1 MPYVNRLNFPNGGTI
16 DKVKPGQKIKAAVD
30 EIQRKSIIDIKS
42 AVPGLVFR
50 KKGANSLQLVST
62 GSSGGGEGLLRT
74 GEIKNDGAAGSA
86 KIRYVGGIYYLDIT
100 FPRVNRASSINFEN
114 ASG

>member
-16 DKVKPGQKIKAAVD
+16 DKVKPGKKIKTVVD

-42 AVPGLVFR
+42 AVPGLAFR
-50 KKGANSLQLVST
+50 KKGANSLQLVSS

-74 GEIKNDGAAGSA
+74 GEIRNDGSAGSA
-86 KIRYVGGIYYLDIT
+86 KIRYVGGVYYLDIT
-100 FPRVNRASSINFEN
+100 FPRVNSGGSINFQN